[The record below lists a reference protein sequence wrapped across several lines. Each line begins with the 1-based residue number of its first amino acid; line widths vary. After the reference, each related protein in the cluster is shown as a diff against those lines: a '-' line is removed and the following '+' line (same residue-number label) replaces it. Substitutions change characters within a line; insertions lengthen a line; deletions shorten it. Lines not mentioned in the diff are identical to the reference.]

1 VRIRRIALWLLSLS
15 VPALLAAQTAPLQHA
30 WSLAD
35 QARELARSPQPQDS
49 LPLYE
54 EALRLAPDE
63 WTIERDYG
71 VALGWSGQYR
81 KAAAVFRRI
90 RQVQPEQ
97 PPWARQEMANAELF
111 GGHAET
117 AADLYRSLIEEG
129 DLREVI
135 LTREAL
141 SLRRASRRSEAQEIY
156 RETLGYYPDS
166 ETAAIGLV
174 EILLDRRQVD
184 EAHAFL
190 VTWSQGRERS
200 SQIRAWRG
208 WLLTLLGR
216 FDEAQQAFD
225 AIPAT
230 DWTAQAAIVG
240 RSMARR
246 LRAEPFRIAP
256 APMPALS
263 PAPSELATNLPG
275 AETGRSLNVQSVA
288 LAAEGVALAREG
300 SLDLGVAYL
309 RRAVA
314 MAPNHLGVRR
324 DYAVVL
330 TWDER
335 YVEAQRQFDYVFE
348 HQPSQPVWA
357 RSDRAQAEL
366 FGDHPKIALAMLN
379 ELLAEGYVD
388 ERNLVRKGLA
398 LRWSGQPKEAE
409 QLYKQISALYP
420 ESSAGPDGLIHS
432 LADQNRLGSA
442 IKAANE
448 SLTRLPDHW
457 DLIKSRAQV
466 LNWAGRHL
474 QAEKTLAALP
484 AEPAQQGDALHH
496 MALAARWSD
505 DARMATE
512 YARTFAQRYPG
523 DREAYRLR
531 DELAYAYGYAF
542 QTRADYFADTDD
554 FVSQG
559 IRQQFEAPLSLSHRL
574 DFGVNRQLFTQ
585 RGESASWTTYGVGW
599 TGHVARRLTTR
610 ARAGQVF
617 YGNGVKEKRLSL
629 DASASYLVSDR
640 VRLRGGVGREPTTAF
655 HALQR
660 QVQTQYAYAETDL
673 RPTLKT
679 QLGLRYSTIAFGS
692 STTRRSFDF
701 SAFRRIVDT
710 RPIRIR
716 VGTRNGWVAHDRP
729 SDDVYSPAFVRT
741 HLGALHLEG
750 RLPGDID
757 YVAEFGAGVQMEAGA
772 ARTIPFSS
780 TVEVAKKLRQN
791 IWLRL
796 QGGHSNSALDRTNA
810 GLSSYR
816 MSYASIQLDYRLKRE
831 FR

>member
-1 VRIRRIALWLLSLS
+1 MRIRHISLWLALLAL
-15 VPALLAAQTAPLQHA
+15 PAVLAAQTQDLQQA
-30 WSLAD
+30 RSLSD
-35 QARELARSPQPQDS
+35 RARELARSPQPQDS

-54 EALRLAPDE
+54 EALRLAPEE

-71 VALGWSGQYR
+71 VALGWSGEWR
-81 KAAAVFRRI
+81 RAATVLRRV
-90 RQVQPEQ
+90 RLAHPEQ
-97 PPWARQEMANAELF
+97 PAWARHEMANAELF
-111 GGHAET
+111 GGESDN
-117 AADLYRSLIEEG
+117 AALLYQSLMDEG
-129 DLREVI
+129 DKREAI
-135 LTREAL
+135 LTRRAL
-141 SLRRASRRSEAQEIY
+141 ALRRSGLRDEAERAY

-166 ETAAIGLV
+166 ETAAIGIV
-174 EILLDRRQVD
+174 ECFLDRKRLN

-190 VTWSQGRERS
+190 ATWSQGATRTA
-200 SQIRAWRG
+200 QILAWRG
-208 WLLTLLGR
+208 WLLAQLGR
-216 FDEAQQAFD
+216 HDEAHELVAQ
-225 AIPAT
+225 IPEPEFS
-230 DWTAQAAIVG
+230 AQARTVG
-240 RSMARR
+240 RTLSSR
-246 LRAEPFRIAP
+246 LEAAERQIGEVP
-256 APMPALS
+256 
-263 PAPSELATNLPG
+263 ELALAPDPGTMTTNLPG
-275 AETGRSLNVQSVA
+275 VETGRPLTSQSAA
-288 LAAEGVALAREG
+288 LAAEGVELAREG
-300 SLDLGVAYL
+300 SMDLGIAYL

-314 MAPNHLGVRR
+314 MAPSQINVRR

-330 TWDER
+330 TWDGR
-335 YVEAQRQFDYVFE
+335 YVEAQREFDYVFE
-348 HQPSQPVWA
+348 HEPNQPVWA

-379 ELLAEGYVD
+379 ELLAEGHVD

-409 QLYKQISALYP
+409 RLYKQIAALYP

-448 SLTRLPDHW
+448 GLMRLPDHW
-457 DLIKSRAQV
+457 DLVKSRAQV

-484 AEPAQQGDALHH
+484 EEKAQQGDALHH
-496 MALAARWSD
+496 MALAGRWSD
-505 DARMATE
+505 NAKMATD

-531 DELAYAYGYAF
+531 DELQYQYGYAF
-542 QTRADYFADTDD
+542 HTRADYFADTDD

-559 IRQQFEAPLSLSHRL
+559 IRQQFEAPLSVSHRL

-599 TGHVARRLTTR
+599 TGQVARRLTAR
-610 ARAGQVF
+610 ARAGQVL
-617 YGNGVKEKRLSL
+617 YGNGVQESRLNL

-640 VRLRGGVGREPTTAF
+640 VRLRGGLGQEPTTAF
-655 HALQR
+655 RAIRR

-679 QLGLRYSTIAFGS
+679 QVGLRYGTTAFGS
-692 STTRRSFDF
+692 STTRQSFDF

-716 VGTRNGWVAHDRP
+716 VGTRNGWLSHDLP
-729 SDDVYSPAFVRT
+729 SDDVYSPDFVRT

-750 RLPGDID
+750 RLPGSID
-757 YVAEFGAGVQMEAGA
+757 YVAEFATGIQIEAGA
-772 ARTIPFSS
+772 PRTVPLSS
-780 TVEVAKKLRQN
+780 TIELAKKLREN

-796 QGGHSNSALDRTNA
+796 QGGYSNSALDRTNA

-816 MSYASIQLDYRLKRE
+816 MSYASVQLDYRLKRE
-831 FR
+831 Y

>member
-1 VRIRRIALWLLSLS
+1 MAV
-15 VPALLAAQTAPLQHA
+15 
-30 WSLAD
+30 D
-35 QARELARSPQPQDS
+35 
-49 LPLYE
+49 LYE
-54 EALRLAPDE
+54 
-63 WTIERDYG
+63 
-71 VALGWSGQYR
+71 
-81 KAAAVFRRI
+81 
-90 RQVQPEQ
+90 
-97 PPWARQEMANAELF
+97 
-111 GGHAET
+111 
-117 AADLYRSLIEEG
+117 SLIDEG
-129 DLREVI
+129 DLREGV
-135 LTREAL
+135 LTRHAL
-141 SLRRASRRSEAQEIY
+141 ALRRASRRNQAQQAY
-156 RETLGYYPDS
+156 RDALGYYPDS

-174 EILLDRRQVD
+174 EILLDRRQID

-190 VTWSQGRERS
+190 ATWSQGRDRS

-216 FDEAQQAFD
+216 FDEAQELFD
-225 AIPAT
+225 TIPAA
-230 DWTAQAAIVG
+230 DWNAQASIVG
-240 RSMARR
+240 RALARR
-246 LRAEPFRIAP
+246 FRAEPPLVAQSATLP
-256 APMPALS
+256 LA

-300 SLDLGVAYL
+300 EGDLGIAYL

-314 MAPNHLGVRR
+314 MAPYHLGVRR

-330 TWDER
+330 TWNER
-335 YVEAQRQFDYVFE
+335 YVEAQREFDYVFE
-348 HQPSQPVWA
+348 QQPSQPVWA

-366 FGDHPKIALAMLN
+366 FGDHPKIALEMLN
-379 ELLAEGYVD
+379 ELLADGYVD
-388 ERNLVRKGLA
+388 EKNLVRKGLA

-409 QLYKQISALYP
+409 RLYTQISALYP

-442 IKAANE
+442 IKAADE
-448 SLTRLPDHW
+448 SLTRLPDRW
-457 DLIKSRAQV
+457 DLVKSRAQV

-474 QAEKTLAALP
+474 QAEKTLASLP
-484 AEPAQQGDALHH
+484 EENAQQGDALHH

-505 DARMATE
+505 DARMATD

-531 DELAYAYGYAF
+531 DELEYEYGYAF

-559 IRQQFEAPLSLSHRL
+559 IRQQFEAPLSVSHRL
-574 DFGVNRQLFTQ
+574 EFGVNRQLFTQ

-599 TGHVARRLTTR
+599 TGHVARRLTTH
-610 ARAGQVF
+610 ARAGQVL
-617 YGNGVKEKRLSL
+617 YGNGVKESRLSL

-640 VRLRGGVGREPTTAF
+640 VRLRGGLGQEPTTAF

-679 QLGLRYSTIAFGS
+679 QLGMRYATTAFGS
-692 STTRRSFDF
+692 STTRQSFDF
-701 SAFRRIVDT
+701 SAFRRIVDK
-710 RPIRIR
+710 RMIRVR

-729 SDDVYSPAFVRT
+729 SNDVYSPAFVRT

-750 RLPGDID
+750 RVPGDID

-772 ARTIPFSS
+772 PRTVPFSS
-780 TVEVAKKLRQN
+780 TVEIAKRLRQN

-831 FR
+831 F